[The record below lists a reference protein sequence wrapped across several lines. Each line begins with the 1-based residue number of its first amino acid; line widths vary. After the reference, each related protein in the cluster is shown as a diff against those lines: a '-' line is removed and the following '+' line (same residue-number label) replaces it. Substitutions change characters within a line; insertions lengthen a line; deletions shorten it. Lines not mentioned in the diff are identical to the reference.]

1 MYSIMRIA
9 FFSMNPN
16 FCQHI
21 LEELGQHHT
30 VKVWKY
36 NANEQIYWASI
47 MKLLDWCDL
56 AYLEW
61 LQQPNIE
68 ISQIQGIGKPL
79 VMFCH
84 GIDAMNHSFV
94 DWRNI
99 AGLITQK
106 ALYPRLL
113 DLRSEWAVKNPNK
126 PSLPSLPKKTL
137 IQSLGV
143 DLKRF
148 TPLPEPIPEYH
159 IVTHA
164 TWIRPVKRIYEA
176 IQTFYDLIQLD
187 GKKPWRMTI
196 IGQWEGAQWRGPDR
210 KEYMRACREL
220 LSQLKFPAGRFFMKP
235 MNFTPQVWTQFSK
248 TADIYWCT
256 SWRESFGVSLAE
268 VCAGGGY
275 PFINYF
281 LGADKIYPKK
291 YLCKTPGEMV
301 RKTIEWGNL
310 SPEEKIQERKNIRK
324 HIEQYDARA
333 AAKNIRIFLEEID
346 AGRRKKRP
354 GAG

>member
-1 MYSIMRIA
+1 MKIA

-16 FCQHI
+16 FCRHI
-21 LEELGQHHT
+21 LEELNRHHT
-30 VKVWKY
+30 VKEWQY
-36 NANEQIYWASI
+36 NSNEHIKWSSI

-61 LQQPNIE
+61 IQPPNIE
-68 ISQIQGIGKPL
+68 ISQIQGMDKPL
-79 VMFCH
+79 VVFCH
-84 GIDAMNHSFV
+84 GIDVQNHSFV

-99 AGLITQK
+99 SGLITQD

-113 DLRSEWAVKNPNK
+113 ELRTEWGTMNPNK
-126 PSLPSLPKKTL
+126 PPLPKLPKKTL
-137 IQSLGV
+137 IQSIGV

-148 TPLPEPIPEYH
+148 TPLAPDPVPGYE

-164 TWIRPVKRIYEA
+164 SWIRPVKRIYEA
-176 IQTFYDLIQLD
+176 IQQFYELIQLD
-187 GKKPWRMTI
+187 GKKPWRMTL

-220 LSQLKFPAGRFFMKP
+220 MNQLKFPPNRLHLKLQ
-235 MNFTPQVWTQFSK
+235 NFNPETWAQFSK

-256 SWRESFGVSLAE
+256 SWRESFGASMAE

-275 PFINYF
+275 PLINNY
-281 LGADKIYPKK
+281 LGASKVYPKK
-291 YLCKTPGEMV
+291 YLCKTGGEMV

-310 SPEEKIQERKNIRK
+310 SQLDKKRERIIIRK
-324 HIEQYDARA
+324 HIEQYDIREG
-333 AAKNIRIFLEEID
+333 AKTIRIFLEEID
-346 AGRRKKRP
+346 AGHRKKRP